1 MDTKPPR
8 ANLLQ
13 TAGQRTAAG
22 ARSGGRGGKG
32 LWLLLIFS
40 PCVGFTF
47 THLLHLISPPLRAR
61 LHCRCH
67 QHPAHKKP
75 MPTLPSLAAP
85 HTPPALRGCS
95 TSGLKRHSDRQQSPP
110 RSGQSSFTSP
120 PPLNHTPNSTLWRL
134 LENLTPTFVSLF
146 RSCLRLFCGTGFI
159 PSKPK
164 HFLVTSILN

>member
-22 ARSGGRGGKG
+22 AKRRPRRERTLAPAHFLSMC
-32 LWLLLIFS
+32 W
-40 PCVGFTF
+40 
-47 THLLHLISPPLRAR
+47 LHLHSPFTPDSPPSVHVCIADVTNTRRTKSRCQRSPLWPPRT
-61 LHCRCH
+61 CR
-67 QHPAHKKP
+67 
-75 MPTLPSLAAP
+75 
-85 HTPPALRGCS
+85 LRGCS

>member
-47 THLLHLISPPLRAR
+47 THLLHLISPPSVHVCIADVTNTRR
-61 LHCRCH
+61 TKSRC
-67 QHPAHKKP
+67 QRSP
-75 MPTLPSLAAP
+75 LW
-85 HTPPALRGCS
+85 PPRTRRLRGCS

-110 RSGQSSFTSP
+110 RSRQSSFTSL

>member
-22 ARSGGRGGKG
+22 ARSGG

-40 PCVGFTF
+40 PCVCFTF
-47 THLLHLISPPLRAR
+47 THLLHLIHPPSVHVCIADVTNTRRTKSRCQRSPLW
-61 LHCRCH
+61 
-67 QHPAHKKP
+67 
-75 MPTLPSLAAP
+75 
-85 HTPPALRGCS
+85 PPRTRRLRGCS

-110 RSGQSSFTSP
+110 RSRQSSFTSL
-120 PPLNHTPNSTLWRL
+120 PPLNHAPNSTLWRL